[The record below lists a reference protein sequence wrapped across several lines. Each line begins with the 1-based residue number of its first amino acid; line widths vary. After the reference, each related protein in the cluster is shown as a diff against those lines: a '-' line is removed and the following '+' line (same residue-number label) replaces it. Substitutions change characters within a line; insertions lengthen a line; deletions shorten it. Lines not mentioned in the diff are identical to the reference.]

1 MTLDE
6 ILVLQPG
13 PKMDALVGEQIMR
26 ECRHEFVWIGPHSWE
41 YGCVKCGIED
51 RSDTKPLYIVGKDR
65 PYSTDISAAWEVEKE
80 MDRRNLRVAY
90 TQALQLVIRSRK
102 EYATMFDY
110 VHASPADRCKA
121 ALLVVTLGA
130 ERFEGMA
137 RAG

>member
-6 ILVLQPG
+6 ILALQPG
-13 PKMDALVGEQIMR
+13 PVMDAKVAKDVMG
-26 ECRHEFVWIGPHSWE
+26 WT
-41 YGCVKCGIED
+41 YGHPCPED
-51 RSDTKPLYIVGKDR
+51 MGCIHWADRDGMIKDHR
-65 PYSTDISAAWEVEKE
+65 PPAYSTEAALAWEVEKE
-80 MDRRNLRVAY
+80 MVRRNLRVAY